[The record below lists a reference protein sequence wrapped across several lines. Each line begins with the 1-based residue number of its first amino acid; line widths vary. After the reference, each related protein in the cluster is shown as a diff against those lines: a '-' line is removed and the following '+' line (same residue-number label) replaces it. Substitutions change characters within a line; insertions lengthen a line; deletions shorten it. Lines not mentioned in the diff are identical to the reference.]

1 MSKDGHG
8 NPESGLQQDGSGSND
23 DTYGGLMGVTSSLST
38 SMSSTSTNRM
48 SFNRVIK
55 DFKKALGERK
65 TPRHLVIL
73 SRIVGAIII
82 GIIILTSINFSQLA
96 QET

>member
-1 MSKDGHG
+1 
-8 NPESGLQQDGSGSND
+8 LQQDGSGSND
-23 DTYGGLMGVTSSLST
+23 DTYGGLMGNTSSLSA

-65 TPRHLVIL
+65 TPRNLVIL

-96 QET
+96 QETKRLHEGKE